1 MPEEDETCQVNVK
14 GVYLMKMEEGIAP
27 TVILEGPTGKIMP
40 IYIGHLEAL
49 SINNALNSETTP
61 RPMTHDLLMSILSRM
76 EGKVESVFIDEKTE
90 GIFFARLTLS
100 KNDVKMEFDARP
112 SDCIALA
119 LRADVPINIKDEILE
134 NDIISPEKL
143 DGAKSFESLL

>member
-1 MPEEDETCQVNVK
+1 MPEEDKTCQVNVK
-14 GVYLMKMEEGIAP
+14 GVYLMKMDEGIAP
-27 TVILEGPTGKIMP
+27 TVILEGPAGKKMP

-49 SINNALNSETTP
+49 SINNALNRETTP

-76 EGKVESVFIDEKTE
+76 EGKVENVLIDEKAE
-90 GIFFARLTLS
+90 GVFYARLTLS

-119 LRADVPINIKDEILE
+119 LRADVPIKIKDEILE
-134 NDIISPEKL
+134 NDVISPDKL

>member
-1 MPEEDETCQVNVK
+1 
-14 GVYLMKMEEGIAP
+14 MKMDEGIAP
-27 TVILEGPTGKIMP
+27 TVILEGPAGKIMP

-49 SINNALNSETTP
+49 SINNALNRETTP

-76 EGKVESVFIDEKTE
+76 EGKVENVLIDEKAE
-90 GIFFARLTLS
+90 GVFYARLTLS

-119 LRADVPINIKDEILE
+119 LRADVPIKIKDEILE
-134 NDIISPEKL
+134 NDVISPDKL

>member
-1 MPEEDETCQVNVK
+1 MPEEDKTCQVNVK
-14 GVYLMKMEEGIAP
+14 GVYLMKMDEGIAP
-27 TVILEGPTGKIMP
+27 TVILEGPAGKIMP

-49 SINNALNSETTP
+49 SINNALNRETTP

-76 EGKVESVFIDEKTE
+76 EGKVENVLIDEKAE
-90 GIFFARLTLS
+90 GVFYARLTLS

-119 LRADVPINIKDEILE
+119 LRADVPIKIKDEILE
-134 NDIISPEKL
+134 NDVISPDKL